1 MPTYT
6 WFPTY
11 SSTVFTYAITA
22 GPSFVT
28 IAGSPAKIQIFTST
42 PSNTGTYTVSVK
54 TTETNSGLTDTKS
67 FTLLVTCVTAIA
79 PASTPTDIV
88 YYITD
93 PAIVRT
99 PSYNLTPSTCP
110 NELVLTVTLSDDSPL
125 PVAISYSAPNI
136 SV

>member
-1 MPTYT
+1 M
-6 WFPTY
+6 
-11 SSTVFTYAITA
+11 
-22 GPSFVT
+22 T
-28 IAGSPAKIQIFTST
+28 IGGSPAKIQIFTST
-42 PSNTGTYTVSVK
+42 TSDTGTYTVSIK
-54 TTETNSGLTDTKS
+54 TTETNSGLTDTKNFS
-67 FTLLVTCVTAIA
+67 LLVKCVTAIA
-79 PASTPTDIV
+79 PSSSLTEVV

-93 PAIVRT
+93 PAITRT